1 LIFAVLDR
9 FFIDFLPVFFLH
21 SAAKLLQYIYRKIIV
36 LKSPCV
42 FPSSSS
48 FKAGVF
54 LYPFPNPEGKPP
66 DKAKN
71 QHVRIKNQGW
81 ERRERGKSDITQP

>member
-1 LIFAVLDR
+1 MFLITS
-9 FFIDFLPVFFLH
+9 FFIVFLPVFFLH
-21 SAAKLLQYIYRKIIV
+21 SPAKLLQYNYRKIIV
-36 LKSPCV
+36 LKNPCV

-54 LYPFPNPEGKPP
+54 LYPLANPEGKPP

-71 QHVRIKNQGW
+71 QLMRIKNQGW